1 MFNKNSSIITTKK
14 WLQNVTCSLGV
25 VGISTLIGFPIVAQ
39 VYPPIYLFQPL
50 ASTNYPYRD
59 GNNNLVDSIE
69 EETHFANL
77 ASELKEAGLTET
89 LRSEQYTVLAPTDE
103 AFDALPD
110 DVFDKFSQPEN
121 RLKVLQY
128 HLVSGEV
135 SEADLAAGEIE
146 TIAGSEVSVS
156 SENGV
161 VMLNDAKAKHPS
173 ITATNGVI
181 IEIDRVL
188 LPPDF

>member
-1 MFNKNSSIITTKK
+1 MFKKNLSIITMKK

-39 VYPPIYLFQPL
+39 VYPPLYLFQPL
-50 ASTNYPYRD
+50 ASNNYPYRD
-59 GNNNLVDSIE
+59 GNSNLVDTIE
-69 EETHFANL
+69 EETNFANL

-89 LRSEQYTVLAPTDE
+89 LSSEQYTIFAPTDD

-128 HLVSGEV
+128 HLVSGLV
-135 SEADLAAGEIE
+135 SEDDLAAGEIQ
-146 TIAGSEVSVS
+146 TSTGSKISVS
-156 SENGV
+156 SENGF